1 LAPSSRGIVAPSRL
15 AAYVGELF
23 RRQVKVLVILI
34 IRVRNSYVSELIVFV
49 FRDEYRAPEVLNEL
63 RRRAW
68 DWADNLDD
76 AVTVTLNKMGRAKI
90 QLNIDL
96 STSEAVAWAGMWGSL
111 IGVTLFLPLTE
122 LIVEVADS
130 AIRSSRVF
138 AETRRNRHVTIPDA
152 RWWREHLYLS
162 EDFTRDVAAFMS
174 PGHSAIFMLLRAK
187 NPSAVLQQLRNYG
200 DTIIHT
206 SLSTEQDEKM
216 QARLAIE

>member
-1 LAPSSRGIVAPSRL
+1 
-15 AAYVGELF
+15 
-23 RRQVKVLVILI
+23 VKVFVILI

-63 RRRAW
+63 RRRDW
-68 DWADNLDD
+68 DWVDNLDD
-76 AVTVTLNKMGRAKI
+76 AVAVTLNKMGRAKV

-130 AIRSSRVF
+130 FALSSR
-138 AETRRNRHVTIPDA
+138 AIADPRPNRHAGTPDA
-152 RWWREHLYLS
+152 KWWKEHLCLS
-162 EDFTRDVAAFMS
+162 EDFIRDVAAFMS
-174 PGHSAIFMLLRAK
+174 PCHSAIFMLLRAE
-187 NPSAVLQQLRNYG
+187 NLSAVLQQLRNYG

-216 QARLAIE
+216 QARLAVI